1 VDCTIATEALAH
13 DGSSV
18 GVGETR
24 AGSSRRGATSGEP
37 KTKEAV
43 MARRWWTLV
52 GVCTGA
58 FLLLPEITIAN
69 LARADTRAAFQVG
82 ADLAA
87 TAVAA

>member
-1 VDCTIATEALAH
+1 MDCTIATEALAH
-13 DGSSV
+13 DGSSL
-18 GVGETR
+18 GAGER
-24 AGSSRRGATSGEP
+24 SAGSSRRRATSDEP

-58 FLLLPEITIAN
+58 FLLLLEITIAN
-69 LARADTRAAFQVG
+69 LARADTRPVFQVG